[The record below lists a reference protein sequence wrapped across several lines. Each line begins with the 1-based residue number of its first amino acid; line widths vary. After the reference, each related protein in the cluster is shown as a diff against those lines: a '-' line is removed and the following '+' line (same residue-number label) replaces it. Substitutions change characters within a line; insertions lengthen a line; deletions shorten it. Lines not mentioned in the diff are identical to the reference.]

1 LSLKLTSFVARNK
14 KNLSHPILKMDIKT
28 LLIGTYQFVARNKKN
43 LSHPILKMDIK
54 TLLIGTYQ

>member
-1 LSLKLTSFVARNK
+1 
-14 KNLSHPILKMDIKT
+14 
-28 LLIGTYQFVARNKKN
+28 LIGTYQFVARNKKN